1 MNWWP
6 ISDVQEKCLKYFRRD
21 EAKSVQAAALTPLIV
36 LLESNMALIKPVNFS
51 VDWGL
56 ASMLMVE
63 FRKAK
68 TNGTCTCRTSAS
80 LYFKTA

>member
-1 MNWWP
+1 MNWWQ

-36 LLESNMALIKPVNFS
+36 LLESNMALLKPVNFS
-51 VDWGL
+51 VDWGIC
-56 ASMLMVE
+56 SMLMVE

-68 TNGTCTCRTSAS
+68 TNGTCTCSIYAS
-80 LYFKTA
+80 LYFRIA